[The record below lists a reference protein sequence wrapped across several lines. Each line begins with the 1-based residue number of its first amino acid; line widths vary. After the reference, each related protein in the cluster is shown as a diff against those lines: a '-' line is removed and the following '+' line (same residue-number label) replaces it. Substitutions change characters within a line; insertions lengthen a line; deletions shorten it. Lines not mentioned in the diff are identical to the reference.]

1 MKTKDL
7 SWFVAALLLGG
18 FAFVLAGVAAG
29 FSVDVETLAATK
41 MTCLGFALVWCSLVV
56 DNFSSYHTFTK

>member
-18 FAFVLAGVAAG
+18 LA
-29 FSVDVETLAATK
+29 
-41 MTCLGFALVWCSLVV
+41 FALVWCSLVV